1 LRSVTFTPVNSYHPT
16 YSDQSY
22 GWFGHATQV
31 RGLSLDEVY
40 AAIVD
45 HEQRPLIV
53 TFLDPPARHEHLWVQ
68 HQGENEGEWERSLSP
83 EVVSVLVSEPAADVE
98 DDGHR
103 SVREYL
109 AGKGMEACTGGVCR
123 ALSEHGT
130 EPSQWLST
138 LTGMAAATQRDLL
151 EAVRAQ
157 YARESPLRSLG
168 KKRLTKKQLMYVT
181 RP

>member
-1 LRSVTFTPVNSYHPT
+1 MVQTALRSVTFTPVNSYHPT
-16 YSDQSY
+16 YSDQS
-22 GWFGHATQV
+22 GHATQV

-53 TFLDPPARHEHLWVQ
+53 TFLDPPARHEHLRVQ

-83 EVVSVLVSEPAADVE
+83 EVVSEPAADVQ
-98 DDGHR
+98 DNGHR

-138 LTGMAAATQRDLL
+138 LTGMASATQRDLL
-151 EAVRAQ
+151 EAVRARLSKR
-157 YARESPLRSLG
+157 ALSPSG
-168 KKRLTKKQLMYVT
+168 KASE
-181 RP
+181 P

>member
-1 LRSVTFTPVNSYHPT
+1 MRSVTFTPVNSYHPT

-68 HQGENEGEWERSLSP
+68 HQGENEGEWERRR
-83 EVVSVLVSEPAADVE
+83 EGEKE
-98 DDGHR
+98 KRDGK
-103 SVREYL
+103 RE
-109 AGKGMEACTGGVCR
+109 GER
-123 ALSEHGT
+123 
-130 EPSQWLST
+130 
-138 LTGMAAATQRDLL
+138 R
-151 EAVRAQ
+151 
-157 YARESPLRSLG
+157 
-168 KKRLTKKQLMYVT
+168 KRL
-181 RP
+181 

>member
-1 LRSVTFTPVNSYHPT
+1 M
-16 YSDQSY
+16 
-22 GWFGHATQV
+22 
-31 RGLSLDEVY
+31 
-40 AAIVD
+40 
-45 HEQRPLIV
+45 
-53 TFLDPPARHEHLWVQ
+53 Q

-83 EVVSVLVSEPAADVE
+83 EVVSEPAADVE
-98 DDGHR
+98 DDVHR

-138 LTGMAAATQRDLL
+138 LTGMASATQRDLL

-168 KKRLTKKQLMYVT
+168 KKRPTKKQLMYVA